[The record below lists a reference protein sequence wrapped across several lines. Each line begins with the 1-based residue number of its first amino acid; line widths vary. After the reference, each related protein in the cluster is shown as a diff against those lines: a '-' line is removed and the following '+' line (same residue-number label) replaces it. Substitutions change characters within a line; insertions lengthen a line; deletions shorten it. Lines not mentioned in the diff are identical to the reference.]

1 MSAFVSKINKYLLHH
16 YPNIWNVRLVWMLGA
31 SLILHALF
39 FLLGYVILSNPG
51 IFKGYLSDGTL
62 FADFGIGFLI
72 TIISILMIVL
82 WLIHLFKNNAFKN
95 FYPYSGWKLFLSFFY
110 MVIILFACTTFHLS
124 FMLGFKTYISQHYPE
139 SLIKEQ
145 QEKSNLAS
153 IFLNAS
159 PSDYNLENKKFPPPY
174 DSIYMETDM
183 EKFRLNEKI
192 YDFGVYKYQFFSVKM
207 GKYYSPEWEKRDS
220 VAQQSLNF
228 EYGVNDTLVYWMKS
242 KVLTLDHTP
251 DTSHTYFN
259 YANIPFDV
267 AQRETYYDND
277 RKFLTYGFGNNLI
290 KSYCEKWHSLLQQ
303 KDKAG
308 VEKILTDF
316 LAVCNYYKVNNNLE
330 LKRWVNIIFKNENFI
345 VDSFISMEG
354 YDKSEFVNSNTVEA
368 PAPLEGALD
377 NSEAWKKYYE
387 QHLTNMFVDV
397 SALQNVYSSIENLR
411 SFDYLDDAFK
421 VQLSLALALSLL
433 IFMFRITDGR
443 TLIFA
448 AVAAG
453 LIAVLMMFVAFTNRQ
468 IFGYD
473 TYNLSLY
480 YSMFVILTLILF
492 VPFLLSS
499 GLSKMVRGVHI
510 NLVLAGF
517 VFWLWFL
524 LLIIDGYLEMSHDA
538 KYSLIDGSGYQ
549 SIFNEYGELLFYGV
563 WFLCFMLPAV
573 LAVYIKKWKGSPE
586 Q

>member
-31 SLILHALF
+31 SLILHVLF
-39 FLLGYVILSNPG
+39 FLLGYVILSNPS
-51 IFKGYLSDGTL
+51 IFKRYLSDGTI

-72 TIISILMIVL
+72 TIISILLVVV

-110 MVIILFACTTFHLS
+110 MVVILLVCTSFHLS
-124 FMLGFKTYISQHYPE
+124 FMLGYKTYISNHYPE

-153 IFLNAS
+153 IFLNAN
-159 PSDYNLENKKFPPPY
+159 PSDYSLESKKFPPPY
-174 DSIYMETDM
+174 DTIYMETDW
-183 EKFRLNEKI
+183 EKFRLSEKI
-192 YDFGVYKYQFFSVKM
+192 YDFGVYKYQFYAVK
-207 GKYYSPEWEKRDS
+207 KKTFYSDSWEKRDS
-220 VAQQSLNF
+220 VAQESLYF
-228 EYGVNDTLVYWMKS
+228 EYGIKDTLVYWQKD

-259 YANIPFDV
+259 YASIPFDG
-267 AQRETYYDND
+267 AQREPYYDND
-277 RKFLTYGFGNNLI
+277 RRSLSYGFGNSFI

-303 KDKAG
+303 KDRAG

-316 LAVCNYYKVNNNLE
+316 IAICNYYKVNNNLE
-330 LKRWVNIIFKNENFI
+330 VKRWMNIIFKNENFA
-345 VDSFISMEG
+345 VDSFISSEG
-354 YDKSEFVNSNTVEA
+354 YEMTENIDVVEA
-368 PAPLEGALD
+368 IPPDAAAPAID
-377 NSEAWKKYYE
+377 NAEAWTLYYK
-387 QHLTNMFVDV
+387 QHLTNMYINI
-397 SALQNVYSSIENLR
+397 SALHNVYSSIENLR
-411 SFDYLDDAFK
+411 SFDDLDDAFK
-421 VQLSLALALSLL
+421 IQLSIALALSLL

-453 LIAVLMMFVAFTNRQ
+453 LITVLMLFVAFTNKQ
-468 IFGYD
+468 IFSYSPYD
-473 TYNLSLY
+473 LGLLYSLFIILS
-480 YSMFVILTLILF
+480 LILF
-492 VPFLLSS
+492 VPFLLQS
-499 GLSKMVRGVHI
+499 GLSKLVRGVHI

-524 LLIIDGYLEMSHDA
+524 LLIIDGHLEMSHDA
-538 KYSLIDGSGYQ
+538 KYSLIEGPSYQ
-549 SIFNEYGELLFYGV
+549 SIFKQYGALLFYGV
-563 WFLCFMLPAV
+563 WLLCFILPAV
-573 LAVYIKKWKGSPE
+573 LAVHIKKWKGGPE